1 MSAFHD
7 RLNELHISRDAAV
20 FVFNE
25 VSPFPKAADNTDPR
39 HAKSSVA
46 GTVAR
51 LDVGVGD
58 TVKEGQTLAIVEA
71 MKMET
76 RVIANSAGKVSAIHT
91 KAGEQVAAGTV
102 LIEIDIEVKPT

>member
-1 MSAFHD
+1 MLSSAAREAMSEKRF
-7 RLNELHISRDAAV
+7 RNLAV
-20 FVFNE
+20 
-25 VSPFPKAADNTDPR
+25 R
-39 HAKSSVA
+39 
-46 GTVAR
+46 AR